1 MFFFG
6 TDNSLHKNVVMYPF
20 FVESIARY
28 DEWSQRIASGKLSLK
43 LTAEVC
49 DATGVENNY

>member
-1 MFFFG
+1 
-6 TDNSLHKNVVMYPF
+6 MYPF